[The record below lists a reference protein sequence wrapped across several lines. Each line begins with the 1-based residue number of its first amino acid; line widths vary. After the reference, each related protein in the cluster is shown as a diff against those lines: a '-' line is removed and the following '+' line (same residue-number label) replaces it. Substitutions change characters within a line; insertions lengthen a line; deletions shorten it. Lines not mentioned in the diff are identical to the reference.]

1 MLESQIPSLSR
12 ITKHN
17 PRMIEV
23 FLEGLEFYGY
33 HGVPEAERSV
43 GHRYSVDIHMQ
54 VDSQAEK
61 TDSVTDTA
69 DYGKIGA
76 DLTRFG
82 ENQQYRTM
90 ERLAKEMAR
99 HVLDSNPKVTSIRL
113 SIRKVLPPAPII
125 VQACGV
131 TLELR
136 R

>member
-1 MLESQIPSLSR
+1 
-12 ITKHN
+12 
-17 PRMIEV
+17 MIEV

-43 GHRYSVDIHMQ
+43 GHRYRVDASME
-54 VDSQAEK
+54 VDSQAET